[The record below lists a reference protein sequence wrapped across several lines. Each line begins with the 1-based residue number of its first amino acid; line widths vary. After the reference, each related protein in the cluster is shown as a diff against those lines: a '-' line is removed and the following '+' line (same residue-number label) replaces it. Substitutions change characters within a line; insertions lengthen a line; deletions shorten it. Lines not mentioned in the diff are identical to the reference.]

1 MIKILIM
8 SIGNKVRR
16 YRESKGWSQ
25 EDLAFRLDVTQGTIS
40 NIESDKSIPN
50 SILLNN
56 IAKTLEVDL
65 NELLNDTVQVNISNN
80 QFSDMSSA
88 GTVNQYN
95 PVFNMQSPEFLESII
110 KNQEN
115 ISKLIEAQNKLLREI
130 LKK

>member
-1 MIKILIM
+1 M

-16 YRESKGWSQ
+16 YREAKGFSQ
-25 EDLAFRLDVTQGTIS
+25 EDLALRLDVTQGTIS

-56 IAKTLEVDL
+56 IAKALEVDV
-65 NELLNDTVQVNISNN
+65 NDILNDAVQVNISNN

-95 PVFNMQSPEFLESII
+95 PVFNMQSPELLENIL

-115 ISKLIEAQNKLLREI
+115 ISKLIEAQNKLLAEI
-130 LKK
+130 FKK

>member
-1 MIKILIM
+1 M

-16 YRESKGWSQ
+16 YREAKGFSQ
-25 EDLAFRLDVTQGTIS
+25 EDLALRLDVTQGTIS

-56 IAKTLEVDL
+56 IAKALEVDL
-65 NELLNDTVQVNISNN
+65 NDILNDAVQVNISNN

-95 PVFNMQSPEFLESII
+95 PVFNMQSPELLENIL

-115 ISKLIEAQNKLLREI
+115 ISKLIEAQNKLLAEI
-130 LKK
+130 FKR

>member
-1 MIKILIM
+1 M

-16 YRESKGWSQ
+16 YREAKGFSQ
-25 EDLAFRLDVTQGTIS
+25 EDLALRLDVTQGTIS

-56 IAKTLEVDL
+56 IAKALEDDL
-65 NELLNDTVQVNISNN
+65 NDILNDAVQVNISNN

-95 PVFNMQSPEFLESII
+95 PVFNMQSPELLENIL

-115 ISKLIEAQNKLLREI
+115 ISKLIEAQNKLLAEI
-130 LKK
+130 FKK

>member
-1 MIKILIM
+1 M

-65 NELLNDTVQVNISNN
+65 NELLNDSVQVNISNN

>member
-1 MIKILIM
+1 M

-65 NELLNDTVQVNISNN
+65 NKLLNDTVQVNISNN